1 MSLGGKNEPGE
12 SGRPEGKGRDSR
24 VSLVEL
30 ADLPD
35 GPLMG
40 LDPGSRTIGVAVSD
54 GLRLTA
60 TALDTIRRRR
70 FAEDAAELA
79 RIADH
84 RGITGIIIGL
94 PLNMDGSTGPRAQSA
109 RAFARN
115 VAQALGLPVAMFDER
130 LSSFAA
136 KEAMRAAS
144 VPQRRQVG
152 RIDSVAAAI
161 ILQGALDRLA
171 EIDKSSADE

>member
-1 MSLGGKNEPGE
+1 
-12 SGRPEGKGRDSR
+12 
-24 VSLVEL
+24 
-30 ADLPD
+30 
-35 GPLMG
+35 MG
-40 LDPGSRTIGVAVSD
+40 LDPGSKTIGVAVSD

-60 TALDTIRRRR
+60 TALGTIRRRR

-79 RIADH
+79 RIAAH
-84 RGITGIIIGL
+84 REIAGIIVGL
-94 PLNMDGSTGPRAQSA
+94 PLNMDGTSGPRAQSS

-115 VAQALGLPVAMFDER
+115 VAMALDLPVALFDER

-136 KEAMRAAS
+136 EEAMRAAA
-144 VPQRRQVG
+144 VPRRRQAG

-171 EIDKSSADE
+171 QHEQDGVDET